1 MPQDQT
7 RPDQVVDAEQVK
19 LRPKAPV
26 VTLLSFLLLLDPFV
40 KLFLREERR
49 AVDALH
55 LLARFVALPVRTGD
69 REQLDRFDLAGRRDV
84 RPQAEIDERRAFDGI
99 AAHPLAA
106 LLIDQFAFERLAHL
120 GELLFGL
127 GLWHLDAPVFEIALD
142 QILHAL
148 LYLRQIFGRE
158 PPAVRALKVVIEPA
172 LRVAEQRRA
181 YAQPRARIKI
191 EDRRRQ
197 QVRGRMA
204 VDLERVITRLGHEGF
219 HALALFDDVAQ
230 IYRLILFDA
239 VTIEARGDG
248 LLRAIAILS
257 FQNFKGGRAR

>member
-1 MPQDQT
+1 M
-7 RPDQVVDAEQVK
+7 V
-19 LRPKAPV
+19 AP
-26 VTLLSFLLLLDPFV
+26 LGLFLLPDPFV

-55 LLARFVALPVRTGD
+55 LLARFVALPVRAGD
-69 REQLDRFDLAGRRDV
+69 REQLDRLDLARRRDM
-84 RPQAEIDERRAFDGI
+84 RPQAEIYERRAFDGV

-106 LLIDQFAFERLAHL
+106 LLFDQFAFERLAHL

-127 GLWHLDAPVFEIALD
+127 GLGHLDAPVFEIALD

-181 YAQPRARIKI
+181 DAQPRARIKI
-191 EDRRRQ
+191 EHRRRQ

-204 VDLERVITRLGHEGF
+204 VYLERVIARFGREGF
-219 HALALFDDVAQ
+219 HTLALFDDVAQ
-230 IYRLILFDA
+230 VFRLILFYS
-239 VTIEARGDG
+239 VKIEDSPGG
-248 LLRAIAILS
+248 SLS
-257 FQNFKGGRAR
+257 VLSDMVVFYFH